1 MKTMSVWML
10 AQAAPGQAAEES
22 LLQTVINAFTNMRNS
37 AVEFLPKLVLALI
50 LFLVG
55 YLVALFVRKVLVT
68 VTQKVGFDKMCEKIG
83 ITEMLSRAGIR
94 SPLTVILGKL
104 VFWFLILFFLR
115 SSADALQIKDI
126 STALAGVLNF
136 IPGGLTAI
144 IILAVGYLVADLI
157 KGMVFK
163 KLEGMGLDY
172 ASTLANLIYGLVFI
186 MVLTVALDQIGIST
200 ELLNSAV
207 KIVLTAGALAV
218 ALAMGLGLKG
228 LAQSIVSGVYARDLY
243 RPDSTIVYE
252 GDEAKVVAVG
262 PVTTRLRKVNGEFI
276 MVPNSQLVSE
286 VVRGKE

>member
-1 MKTMSVWML
+1 ML
-10 AQAAPGQAAEES
+10 AQAASGQAAEDS
-22 LLQTVINAFTNMRNS
+22 LLQTVMNAFINMRNS

-50 LFLVG
+50 LFLIG
-55 YLVALFVRKVLVT
+55 YLVALFVRKALTAVT
-68 VTQKVGFDKMCEKIG
+68 RKIGFDKVCDKVG
-83 ITEMLSRAGIR
+83 ITDMLSKAGIR
-94 SPLTVILGKL
+94 SPLSVVLGKI

-126 STALAGVLNF
+126 SMAIAGVLNF

-157 KGMVFK
+157 KGMVYK

-207 KIVLTAGALAV
+207 KIVLMAGALAV
-218 ALAMGLGLKG
+218 ALAMGLGLKD
-228 LAQSIVSGVYARDLY
+228 LARSIVSGVYARDLY
-243 RPDSTIVYE
+243 KPDSTILHE
-252 GDEAKVVAVG
+252 GQPAKVVAVG
-262 PVTTRLRKVNGEFI
+262 PVTTRLETEDGEFI

-286 VVRGKE
+286 VVRGKD